1 MIGRAGTCCVALVL
15 AAATASVGPAGQ
27 AAPFRLLGDAEAAWL
42 MAADNGG
49 CKLAVKPLG
58 KPWQSRW
65 AGQPGTVS
73 AATAVRGSAVLLFAR
88 GGHVRYFA
96 YQPKAQPGTN
106 APKELWPEG
115 TIAVAACPAEAEQFD
130 AMLVLASNE
139 EAAFQSAEPVTTV
152 PAAGTSPSAP
162 SASRPGPRQPATP
175 ARKIRSSLALLQ
187 YAGQEWALLSV
198 VPPRFVRRP
207 FQAHLAVH
215 RGIVYLLLDHRPAP
229 TLVALE
235 KGRWRQLELPAAVAP
250 SSPLALISMPE
261 GIVLAVFDEAGRA
274 GITRLAAGKW
284 TELQP
289 LHRNGQAA
297 TWAADARP
305 AVARLGPRLAL
316 AWREGADWLFGTCG
330 LDGKLDQT
338 RVDVFETGW
347 NAAQAADILQKFLTG
362 VLILTIVLM
371 FWPRQAFRTG
381 PFALPATMV
390 PARLDRRGMALV
402 IDTAPFAILAILA
415 VGGVRRAPWGKLP
428 EEELLAWL
436 VYAMLIFLV
445 VYPAYCILMEQIW
458 AATVGKRVMRL
469 RVVGNGGRKPLLRE
483 VALRNVSKIPE
494 LVALTVVIPLLFPVL
509 TRYRQRLGDKIAWTA
524 VIDTE
529 LSLPPE
535 LVQEAGDEEQP

>member
-1 MIGRAGTCCVALVL
+1 VIGRAGTWCVALVL
-15 AAATASVGPAGQ
+15 AAAPASAGPAGQ
-27 AAPFRLLGDAEAAWL
+27 AEPFRLLGDAEAAWL
-42 MAADNGG
+42 MAADDGG
-49 CKLAVKPLG
+49 WMLAVKPVG
-58 KPWQSRW
+58 KPWRSRW

-96 YQPKAQPGTN
+96 HQPKAQPGAN

-139 EAAFQSAEPVTTV
+139 EVAFQAAEPATTA
-152 PAAGTSPSAP
+152 PAASTSPP
-162 SASRPGPRQPATP
+162 SRPAPTQPAKA

-198 VPPRFVRRP
+198 VPPDFVRRP

-250 SSPLALISMPE
+250 SSPLALISMPD
-261 GIVLAVFDEAGRA
+261 GIVLAMLDEAGGA
-274 GITRLAAGKW
+274 GITRLAEGKW
-284 TELQP
+284 TELQA
-289 LHRNGQAA
+289 LHRDGQPT
-297 TWAADARP
+297 TWPADARP

-338 RVDVFETGW
+338 RVEVFETGW
-347 NAAQAADILQKFLTG
+347 NAAQAANILQKFLTG

-371 FWPRQAFRTG
+371 FWPRQAFRAG

-402 IDTAPFAILAILA
+402 IDTVPFAILAILA
-415 VGGVRRAPWGKLP
+415 VGGMRRAPWAKLP
-428 EEELLAWL
+428 EEELWAWA

-458 AATVGKRVMRL
+458 GATVGKRVMRL

-494 LVALTVVIPLLFPVL
+494 LIAITVVIPLLFPVL

-524 VIDTE
+524 VIDAE

-535 LVQEAGDEEQP
+535 LVQEAGGQEQP